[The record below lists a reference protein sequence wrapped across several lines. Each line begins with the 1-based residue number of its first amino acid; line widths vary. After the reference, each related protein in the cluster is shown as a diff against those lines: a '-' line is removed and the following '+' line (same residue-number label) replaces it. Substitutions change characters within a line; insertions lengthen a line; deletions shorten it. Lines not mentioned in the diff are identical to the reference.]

1 MPYTLNG
8 FGTRYY
14 GRREPGE
21 DGSYVTTLWITAL
34 YIPVLPLGSYRVL
47 PIGQGTN
54 YVVHSSQSYRVLRV
68 PLCWEQVWRIYMVGA
83 PILIIVGWL
92 IASISKED
100 RLKES
105 LHGRLSAAGSA
116 INTAH
121 LAALEAK
128 DPCLAWFNSPET
140 PNKKLA
146 TLSLELHDR
155 CTTWAPAE
163 DAYIANI
170 DRYQQIVREG
180 LAASFIENNERSQLN
195 TAQRIWTIRRHQGEE
210 SKQIALCMTNLS
222 HDCYE
227 NIFPMQDTM
236 KKENDQVCSL
246 LATIDEQCE

>member
-47 PIGQGTN
+47 PVGEGTN

-68 PLCWEQVWRIYMVGA
+68 PLCWEQVWRVYMVGA
-83 PILIIVGWL
+83 PILIIIAWL
-92 IASISKED
+92 IASSARKD

-105 LHGRLSAAGSA
+105 LHGRLSTAGSE
-116 INTAH
+116 INNAR
-121 LAALEAK
+121 LATVKAK

-140 PNKKLA
+140 SKKKSG
-146 TLSLELHDR
+146 TLSAELHDR
-155 CTTWAPAE
+155 CAPWAPAE
-163 DAYIANI
+163 DAYMAKI

-180 LAASFIENNERSQLN
+180 LAASFIEDNERSELN
-195 TAQRIWTIRRHQGEE
+195 TVQRIWNIRHHQGEE
-210 SKQIALCMTNLS
+210 SKQIAVCMADLS

-227 NIFPMQDTM
+227 GIFPVQDAI
-236 KKENDQVCSL
+236 KKEDAQVCSL
-246 LATIDEQCE
+246 LATIDEKCE